1 MRNREVHKRTVQ
13 EICMNIC
20 RYRGLHHSFIGHID
34 LTVCGNS
41 DPGTSGLLTPY
52 SKMDGL
58 YFDDSMEPD
67 DSIFAFKRS
76 IEKIAEQKNVDFI
89 KINFET
95 KEDYYEA
102 MNLLRSFNNEQIH
115 VHSTSR
121 EDDLSIVVES
131 DADLDTRDKDTENKE
146 DTKKKEK

>member
-1 MRNREVHKRTVQ
+1 M
-13 EICMNIC
+13 
-20 RYRGLHHSFIGHID
+20 LS
-34 LTVCGNS
+34 
-41 DPGTSGLLTPY
+41 PY

-76 IEKIAEQKNVDFI
+76 IEKIAEKEEVDFI
-89 KINFET
+89 KIDFET

-102 MNLLRSFNNEQIH
+102 MNLLRSFSNEQIH

-131 DADLDTRDKDTENKE
+131 DADLDTRDKDASNNDNAKE
-146 DTKKKEK
+146 KEKKK